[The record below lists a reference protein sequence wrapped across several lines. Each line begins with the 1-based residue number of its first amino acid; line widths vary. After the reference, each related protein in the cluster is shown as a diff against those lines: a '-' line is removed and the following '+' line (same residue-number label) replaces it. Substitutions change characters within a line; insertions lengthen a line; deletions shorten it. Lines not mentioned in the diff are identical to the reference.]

1 MKSTT
6 TMLTAF
12 VVALGLAVYLAPAG
26 RAAPMG
32 TAFTY
37 QGRLMDANVPADR
50 LYDFQFRLFDSPEP
64 TAHQVGPTN
73 DVNDVDVVDGYF
85 TVELDFG
92 SKVFEG
98 DERWLEI
105 AVRPGKSGDRFNLLS
120 PRQQVTPA
128 PYALHAKTA
137 DSDND
142 WTVSENDMYSIPSG
156 NVGIG
161 TISPQARLEVNGPV
175 TTGTWAAIK
184 GTNTATVGSPY
195 GVFGEAGA
203 ESGRGVYG
211 YATAGSG
218 LAYGG
223 AFRSDSTSGV
233 GVHGFAW
240 AGTGQNY
247 GVYGVSFSTSGT
259 GLYGNVTSTS
269 GTTYGVYG
277 LSSSNRGTGVFGRG
291 SALSGTNYGVHGES
305 LSGNGR
311 GVYGY
316 APATSG
322 VNYGVYGKT
331 NSPDGYGGYFEGKV
345 KVTDGLTTG
354 GNLGIYKDENN
365 FVGITIRNL
374 DTGSMSSEG
383 IYFNNED
390 GSIAGI
396 RLYDDDSTN
405 YPSEMHIFNSRPDG
419 SVHFATSGLS
429 RMVVDYSGNVGI
441 GETSPAAKLDVN
453 GYIQTQ
459 DDLPFSVK
467 RYTGTLGSIG
477 TRTFPHGITN
487 GNYKGLVVQAWCE
500 GNSGEM
506 KPMSVDYMDENDIRI
521 IGGIANRPYRVTV
534 VYTNSSHIW

>member
-1 MKSTT
+1 
-6 TMLTAF
+6 MLVLAF
-12 VVALGLAVYLAPAG
+12 GLIVSVTQVG
-26 RAAPMG
+26 QAAPMG
-32 TAFTY
+32 TAWTY
-37 QGRLMDANVPADR
+37 QGRLTDANVPAER
-50 LYDFQFRLFDSPEP
+50 LYDFQFKLFDAPEP
-64 TAHQVGPTN
+64 TAHQVGHTIE
-73 DVNDVDVVDGYF
+73 VNDVDVIDGYF

-98 DERWLEI
+98 DACWLEI
-105 AVRPGKSGDRFNLLS
+105 AVRPGKTGGHFAPLS
-120 PRQQVTPA
+120 PRQEVTPA

-142 WTVSENDMYSIPSG
+142 WMVSGNDMYSIPSG
-156 NVGIG
+156 NAGIG
-161 TISPQARLEVNGPV
+161 TTSPEAKLEVRGSV
-175 TTGTWAAIK
+175 TTGTWSAIK
-184 GTNTATVGSPY
+184 GNNTATVGSPY
-195 GVFGEAGA
+195 GVFGETGA

-223 AFRSDSTSGV
+223 EFRSDSTSGV

-259 GLYGNVTSTS
+259 GVYGNVTKTS

-277 LSSSNRGTGVFGRG
+277 LSSSSTGTGVFGRG
-291 SALSGTNYGVHGES
+291 SALSGTNYGVYGES
-305 LSGNGR
+305 LSGSGR

-316 APATSG
+316 ASAASG
-322 VNYGVYGKT
+322 VNYGVYGRT
-331 NSPDGYGGYFEGKV
+331 DSPDGYGGYFEGKV
-345 KVTDGLTTG
+345 KVTDSLTTG

-390 GSIAGI
+390 GSVAGI
-396 RLYDDDSTN
+396 RLSDDDSAN
-405 YPSEMHIFNSRPDG
+405 YPSAMHIFNNRPDG

-429 RMVVDYSGNVGI
+429 RMVVDYAGNVGI

-459 DDLPFSVK
+459 DDIPFSVK

-477 TRTFPHGITN
+477 TRTFPHGITS
-487 GNYKGLVVQAWCE
+487 GDYKGLIVQAWCK

-506 KPMSVDYMDENDIRI
+506 KPVNVDYMDENDIRI
-521 IGGIANRPYRVTV
+521 IGGIANRPYRVTII
-534 VYTNSSHIW
+534 YTNSSHTW

>member
-1 MKSTT
+1 MRIT
-6 TMLTAF
+6 TMFTIFILIVCTTN
-12 VVALGLAVYLAPAG
+12 LSK
-26 RAAPMG
+26 AAPMG
-32 TAFTY
+32 TSFTY
-37 QGRLMDANVPADR
+37 QGRLIDANVPAER
-50 LYDFQFRLFDSPEP
+50 LYDFQFELFDSPEP
-64 TAHQVGPTN
+64 TAHQVGHTIE
-73 DVNDVDVVDGYF
+73 VNDVDVIDGYF
-85 TVELDFG
+85 TVALDFG
-92 SKVFEG
+92 NKVFEG
-98 DERWLEI
+98 DARWLEI
-105 AVRPGKSGDRFNLLS
+105 AVRPGKTGDRFTILS
-120 PRQQVTPA
+120 PRQEVTPA

-137 DSDND
+137 DSDSD
-142 WTVSENDMYSIPSG
+142 WMVSGNNMYSVPSG

-161 TISPQARLEVNGPV
+161 TTSPEAKLEVKGSV

-184 GTNTATVGSPY
+184 GNNTATVGSPY
-195 GVFGEAGA
+195 GVFGETGA

-218 LAYGG
+218 SAYGG

-259 GLYGNVTSTS
+259 GVYGNVTKTS

-277 LSSSNRGTGVFGRG
+277 LSSSNTGTGVFGRG
-291 SALSGTNYGVHGES
+291 SALSGTNYGVYGES
-305 LSGNGR
+305 LSGSGR

-316 APATSG
+316 ASAASG
-322 VNYGVYGKT
+322 VNYGVYGKS
-331 NSPDGYGGYFEGKV
+331 NSPGGYSGYFEGKV

-354 GNLGIYKDENN
+354 GDLNIYKDEND

-374 DTGSMSSEG
+374 DTGSLSSEG

-390 GSIAGI
+390 GSVAGI
-396 RLYDDDSTN
+396 RLRDDDSAN
-405 YPSEMHIFNSRPDG
+405 YPSSMHIFNNRPDG
-419 SVHFATSGLS
+419 SVHLATGGLS

-477 TRTFPHGITN
+477 TRTFPHGITS
-487 GNYKGLVVQAWCE
+487 GNYKGLIVQAWCK
-500 GNSGEM
+500 GDSGEM
-506 KPMSVDYMDENDIRI
+506 KSMNVDYIDGSDIRI

-534 VYTNSSHIW
+534 IYTNSSHAW